1 MWDGFWFLANR
12 RAWQKL
18 PTDIQEIV
26 EAELNASGIQE
37 RADIAKLNDTLAGSL
52 KQHGMVFE
60 QTDAA
65 AFRAKLKQAG
75 FYAEW
80 QKKFGK
86 KAWDTLEGAVGSLA

>member
-1 MWDGFWFLANR
+1 
-12 RAWQKL
+12 
-18 PTDIQEIV
+18 V
-26 EAELNASGIQE
+26 QE

-60 QTDAA
+60 QTDAT

-86 KAWDTLEGAVGSLA
+86 HAWDTLEGAVGSLA